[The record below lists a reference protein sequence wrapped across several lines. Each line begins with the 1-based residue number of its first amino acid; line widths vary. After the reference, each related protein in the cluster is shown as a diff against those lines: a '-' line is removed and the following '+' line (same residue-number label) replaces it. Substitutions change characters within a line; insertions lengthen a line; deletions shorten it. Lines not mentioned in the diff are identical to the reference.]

1 MTDFSRVALVTGGT
15 RGIGRAVTTRLAEA
29 GVTVVAVYANDE
41 ESADEL
47 ASALKGSAGRVDIRQ
62 ADIGEDQ
69 RCASLVASVLEAH
82 GRLDYLVNN
91 AGTVIEQ
98 RLAEISGED
107 WDRQVAVNLTASF
120 HLSQAA
126 IPAMSS
132 QGFGRIVNVGSVTAV
147 MGSPVQIAY
156 GAAKAGLQ
164 GLTRS
169 LARSVARKGITV
181 NCVIPGSIETDMS
194 SGLRYTDAS
203 LVTPLIPMARWGTP
217 EEVAHAI
224 VFLLDDRSA
233 YITGSVLTVDGGMSM
248 GG

>member
-1 MTDFSRVALVTGGT
+1 VALVTGGT
-15 RGIGRAVTTRLAEA
+15 RGIGRAVTARLVGEGA
-29 GVTVVAVYANDE
+29 TVVAAYANDKDAAE
-41 ESADEL
+41 EL
-47 ASALKGSAGRVDIRQ
+47 AGGLANLTGQVDIRQ
-62 ADIGEDQ
+62 ADVGDEQ
-69 RCASLVASVLEAH
+69 QCTGLVASVLETH

-91 AGTVIEQ
+91 AGTVVEQ
-98 RLAEISGED
+98 RLAEITRGD

-120 HLSQAA
+120 HLAQAA

-132 QGFGRIVNVGSVTAV
+132 QGFGRIVNVGSVTAL

-169 LARSVARKGITV
+169 LARTVARKGITV

-194 SGLRYTDAS
+194 SALRYTDAS

-217 EEVAHAI
+217 EEVAHAV
-224 VFLLDDRSA
+224 VFLLDDRSG